1 MSCSCDGSVE
11 SGLLCFGKELFDN
24 AWFEVFFECG
34 FEVAECVGVD
44 VCGVGGVHGGLSLV
58 DAVGVFFE
66 VFLDLVAP
74 VEDVALAWADAVPVV
89 VAGPAAQC
97 VGAAAEKFAGFFRV
111 EVWGVV
117 HRGIPYAA
125 VSSTWS
131 NHAAM

>member
-1 MSCSCDGSVE
+1 MCIRDRCEAFRFLKEGIDRVRAYLLLESC
-11 SGLLCFGKELFDN
+11 FD
-24 AWFEVFFECG
+24 
-34 FEVAECVGVD
+34 VAEHESFD
-44 VCGVGGVHGGLSLV
+44 VRAVHGGSLL
-58 DAVGVFFE
+58 DSVGVFFE
-66 VFLDLVAP
+66 VGFDLFSA
-74 VEDVALAWADAVPVV
+74 VEDVALAGADAVPVV

-97 VGAAAEKFAGFFRV
+97 VGAAAEKFTGFFRV

>member
-1 MSCSCDGSVE
+1 MYAV
-11 SGLLCFGKELFDN
+11 LV
-24 AWFEVFFECG
+24 VFM
-34 FEVAECVGVD
+34 
-44 VCGVGGVHGGLSLV
+44 GGLSLV

-89 VAGPAAQC
+89 VAGPAAQR
-97 VGAAAEKFAGFFRV
+97 VWAAAEKFAGFFRV